1 MMSVRP
7 LLLAC
12 LLCVPT
18 LAMAMAMAMA
28 EDGPTIVQKDKQFS
42 SDTVVV
48 PRGGAVLF
56 ANQDSVRHNLA
67 LRTPD
72 GEDGTGIVQAPGEV
86 SRMTF
91 NHPGLFQVHCL
102 IHPQMRLAVQVR

>member
-18 LAMAMAMAMA
+18 LAMA